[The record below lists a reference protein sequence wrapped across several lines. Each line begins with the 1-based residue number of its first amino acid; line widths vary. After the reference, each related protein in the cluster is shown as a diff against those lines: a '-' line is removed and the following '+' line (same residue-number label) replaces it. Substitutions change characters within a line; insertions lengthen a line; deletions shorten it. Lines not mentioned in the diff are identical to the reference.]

1 MLELGTVG
9 AVEGV
14 TLIKGAVGTMKEY
27 LDTLRRNPTIVL
39 QDHAK
44 VARVAADI
52 QIQIESGRQK
62 VGVEIVRVLNE
73 FARRYQKRGATP
85 ISYKVLQCP
94 TKLLHTSTF
103 NLKNASPS
111 QAYDCRM

>member
-1 MLELGTVG
+1 LRKPGIVQGDRGYSSNKHRQALRKQGIVPELARIG
-9 AVEGV
+9 APHGSGLGKTRWVVERSIAW
-14 TLIKGAVGTMKEY
+14 LHNF
-27 LDTLRRNPTIVL
+27 RRLKI
-39 QDHAK
+39 
-44 VARVAADI
+44 
-52 QIQIESGRQK
+52 
-62 VGVEIVRVLNE
+62 
-73 FARRYQKRGATP
+73 RYERYDWRPQKRGATP

>member
-1 MLELGTVG
+1 MLKLHKDVEL
-9 AVEGV
+9 
-14 TLIKGAVGTMKEY
+14 
-27 LDTLRRNPTIVL
+27 
-39 QDHAK
+39 
-44 VARVAADI
+44 
-52 QIQIESGRQK
+52 RQL
-62 VGVEIVRVLNE
+62 IVRFQHFIERTFVFE
-73 FARRYQKRGATP
+73 GRPQKRGATP